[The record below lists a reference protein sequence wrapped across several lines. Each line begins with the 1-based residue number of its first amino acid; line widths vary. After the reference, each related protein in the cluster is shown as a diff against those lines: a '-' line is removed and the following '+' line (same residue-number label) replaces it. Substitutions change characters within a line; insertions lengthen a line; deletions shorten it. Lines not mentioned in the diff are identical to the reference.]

1 MFSACRKAAKGKGN
15 NRRRSYM
22 HFPGGLNDAIRSTRY
37 MLAHEELFPDQDIA
51 RRLYRSACQEVV
63 EMGSQIMIVGN
74 NDRDEDKVGIVG
86 SVAAWKQAMRTVSA
100 FSAYRFRNVADII
113 DAILGGELNVARGI
127 DLCRANLSLVECE
140 PFLGFANY
148 IRSELGCVTHAT
160 VEGAINILE
169 EVERECKFFAAKQ
182 GLEQSCAVLGEV
194 RDRLRRKDAWA
205 QSVAAASADIVAL
218 AGFDV
223 VHIGETVT
231 DPGSTA
237 SVTDSGLF
245 EVRSIA
251 R

>member
-1 MFSACRKAAKGKGN
+1 
-15 NRRRSYM
+15 
-22 HFPGGLNDAIRSTRY
+22 
-37 MLAHEELFPDQDIA
+37 
-51 RRLYRSACQEVV
+51 
-63 EMGSQIMIVGN
+63 
-74 NDRDEDKVGIVG
+74 
-86 SVAAWKQAMRTVSA
+86 MRTVSA

-205 QSVAAASADIVAL
+205 QSEVLQNRHKYISAL
-218 AGFDV
+218 
-223 VHIGETVT
+223 ETV
-231 DPGSTA
+231 
-237 SVTDSGLF
+237 L
-245 EVRSIA
+245 RSLHGVAWNEESERLIGQMA
-251 R
+251 DTIRPIRWAIRDGDLSKALSLANACMKQAKFLLG